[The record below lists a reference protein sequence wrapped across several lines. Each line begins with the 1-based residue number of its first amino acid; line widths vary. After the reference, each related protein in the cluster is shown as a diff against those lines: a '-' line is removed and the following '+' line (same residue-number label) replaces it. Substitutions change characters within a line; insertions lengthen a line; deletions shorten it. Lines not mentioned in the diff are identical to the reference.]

1 MPVNFGAQVKAPP
14 VKRGS
19 ARSTAT
25 QVEIPRTQREL
36 REEGLN
42 GLAQIGQGIALGFK
56 QYADAATLGTHFPP
70 LATELAKLADHY
82 DVIAKPIDLLI
93 QVGPFGALIASAMP
107 LVAQLAVNHR
117 MAPAGV
123 MGTVPPETLSA
134 QMQAQMMRM
143 QAAMMRQQAEA
154 MADMEKARAEMQ
166 ELMNT
171 SHRTGEP
178 YDSPAV

>member
-14 VKRGS
+14 IKRGS

-25 QVEIPRTQREL
+25 QIEMPRSQREL

-42 GLAQIGQGIALGFK
+42 GLAQIGQGIALALR

-70 LATELAKLADHY
+70 VASELAKLADHY

-93 QVGPFGALIASAMP
+93 QVGPFGALIAAAMP
-107 LVAQLAVNHR
+107 LVTQLAVNHR
-117 MAPAGV
+117 MAPAGM

-143 QAAMMRQQAEA
+143 QAEMMRQQALAVKEMEA
-154 MADMEKARAEMQ
+154 AKQEIAD
-166 ELMNT
+166 LMNT
-171 SHRTGEP
+171 NANDGTT
-178 YDSPAV
+178 V